1 MPFEAKKYSELVDS
15 MRERSTALTDFEV
28 GSVTRTL
35 EESFAFELSAL
46 YEKMYLAYLA
56 GFVDTAEGAQLD
68 RVVAI
73 LGIKRNLPD
82 HAEGE
87 VTFFR
92 DAGGPDILIPL
103 GTMAATEDSEE
114 KPKKAY
120 VTLEDRIL
128 TETETSAIV
137 KVRAFERGEE
147 QVTPAE
153 TIIVMP
159 RPVPGIKAV
168 INNQPTRL
176 SGKRRTETDD
186 ELRRRAKNAL
196 IASGKATIT
205 SIEQALLAEPGIK
218 DARVKEYFYRAR
230 GKVNIT
236 RSNANGLLV
245 LHVGKTFSLNT
256 YEIRLLEEARFERS
270 NASVEAKVEFVQPGI
285 EADVFGATAVFNFAA
300 GEEISKI
307 ELIQSEPIQLDPYGV
322 IHVIVD
328 GYDVEQDE
336 DRRRYITE
344 MIKKWRAA
352 GIYVILKNVGK
363 VRFGGIFRI
372 DINPSLNLSPE
383 DRRAYE
389 REVESAILQHLDN
402 LRMGETLRFPRLIQ
416 DILGVDG
423 VDTLQALRIVTS
435 RTKRTA
441 QNVTPMDT
449 AYYLPDNQITMGEE
463 DRFSLEPLVD
473 NISENDS
480 PSLLHPG
487 YICVASE
494 EKDLEFDLEFK
505 YTGTALDLDLDLDL
519 DTVKILREKAQD
531 YLGMT
536 NPDIPGLKSK
546 LAPLDAN
553 TFKIQAFPWAPRP
566 VIQGDVIDVSF
577 TERPVLRNL
586 FVYDK
591 LLDIGGA
598 LKIKFPAFYTQAEK
612 TAKIAQIRA
621 KLNAYIDGLLPEELV
636 SLPDMVASAK
646 TVNGVLDATADISD
660 FFAVLN
666 NTADATRIDTARK
679 TIQVKPFEKAHFTH
693 LSISSGIEVVEI
705 TLEALTIEVN
715 DQMPDSDKDAIK
727 TNLVNTFHA
736 FAVSQGIDVSFANL
750 KAMLQSSTPAL
761 SFAITQLQVKALSD
775 SDGRT
780 QERSLSDP
788 ADIHVRSTELPQ
800 LQQINSSQITVV
812 LIPSP

>member
-35 EESFAFELSAL
+35 VESFAFELSAL
-46 YEKMYLAYLA
+46 YQKMYLAYLA

-103 GTMAATEDSEE
+103 GTMVATEDSEE

-128 TETETSAIV
+128 AETETSAVV

-147 QVTPAE
+147 QVTAAE
-153 TIIVMP
+153 AIIVMP

-176 SGKRRTETDD
+176 SGKRRTETDE
-186 ELRRRAKNAL
+186 ELRSRAKNAL

-205 SIEQALLAEPGIK
+205 SLEQALLAEPGIR

-230 GKVNIT
+230 GKVDIT
-236 RSNANGLLV
+236 RSNDGGLLV
-245 LHVGKTFSLNT
+245 LPVGKTFT
-256 YEIRLLEEARFERS
+256 IDTPEREIRLLEEARFEDT
-270 NASVEAKVEFVQPGI
+270 VKTIKAKVEFVEPGI
-285 EADVFGATAVFNFAA
+285 EADVLTENSFTINSG
-300 GEEISKI
+300 EISTI
-307 ELIQSEPIQLDPYGV
+307 DLIQEEPIQLDPYGV

-336 DRRRYITE
+336 DRRLYIIE
-344 MIKKWRAA
+344 LIKKWRAA

-389 REVESAILQHLDN
+389 REVELAILQHLDN
-402 LRMGETLRFPRLIQ
+402 LRMGETLRFPRLMQ
-416 DILGVDG
+416 GILGVDG
-423 VDTLQALRIVTS
+423 IDTLQALRIVTT
-435 RTKRTA
+435 RT
-441 QNVTPMDT
+441 QNDLEPMPT
-449 AYYLPDNQITMGEE
+449 TYHLSDNQITIGEE
-463 DRFSLEPLVD
+463 DRFSLEPLTTD
-473 NISENDS
+473 TEDDS
-480 PSLLHPG
+480 SILLDPG

-494 EKDLEFDLEFK
+494 EKDLYFDLEFM
-505 YTGTALDLDLDLDL
+505 TSENNLTDGIVTA
-519 DTVKILREKAQD
+519 RRNSAQD
-531 YLGMT
+531 YLEGSMPT
-536 NPDIPGLKSK
+536 ISGLESD
-546 LAPLDAN
+546 LGDVVTN
-553 TFKIQAFPWAPRP
+553 TFKIRAFPWAPRP
-566 VIQGDVIDVSF
+566 VIQEDVIDVSF

-591 LLDIGGA
+591 YLDIGGA
-598 LKIKFPAFYTQAEK
+598 LKIKFPAFFTQAEK
-612 TAKIAQIRA
+612 TAKIDQIRT
-621 KLNAYIDGLLPEELV
+621 KLDAYVDGLLPEELV
-636 SLPDMVASAK
+636 SLPDMIAAAK
-646 TVNGVLDATADISD
+646 TVNGVLDATSDISD

-666 NTADATRIDTARK
+666 DIADPSRIDTSQK
-679 TIQVKPFEKAHFTH
+679 TVEVLPFEKARFTH
-693 LSISSGIEVVEI
+693 LSISSGIEVMEI
-705 TLEALTIEVN
+705 VLEALTIEV
-715 DQMPDSDKDAIK
+715 DSEMPDTDKDIIN
-727 TNLVNTFHA
+727 TNLINAFHS

-750 KAMLQSSTPAL
+750 KAILQSSTPAL
-761 SFAITQLQVKALSD
+761 SFAITQLQVKAISAGDGRNQERNLSD
-775 SDGRT
+775 LT
-780 QERSLSDP
+780 
-788 ADIHVRSTELPQ
+788 DIHVRSIELPSM
-800 LQQINSSQITVV
+800 QQIQIT
-812 LIPSP
+812 IDIISA

>member
-15 MRERSTALTDFEV
+15 MRDSSTALSDFEV

-35 EESFAFELSAL
+35 VESFAFELSAL

-82 HAEGE
+82 FAEGE

-103 GTMAATEDSEE
+103 GTMVATEDSEE

-128 TETETSAIV
+128 AETEIAAVV

-176 SGKRRTETDD
+176 SGKRRTETDE

-196 IASGKATIT
+196 IAGGKATIT
-205 SIEQALLAEPGIK
+205 SIEQALLAEPGIR

-230 GKVNIT
+230 GKVKIT

-245 LHVGKTFSLNT
+245 LPVGKVFKLSIISPPKE
-256 YEIRLLEEARFERS
+256 YEIRLLEEARFDGTDQ
-270 NASVEAKVEFVQPGI
+270 SVEAKVELVEPVI
-285 EADVFGATAVFNFAA
+285 EADVFGGAAVFNFAA
-300 GEEISKI
+300 GDEISKI

-336 DRRRYITE
+336 DRRLYIIE
-344 MIKKWRAA
+344 LIKKWRAA

-389 REVESAILQHLDN
+389 REVEAAILQHLDN
-402 LRMGETLRFPRLIQ
+402 LRMGETLRFPRVIQ

-423 VDTLQALRIVTS
+423 IDTLQALRIVTT
-435 RTKRTA
+435 RTQKNGTVLEPKSTNF
-441 QNVTPMDT
+441 Q
-449 AYYLPDNQITMGEE
+449 LPDNQITIGEE
-463 DRFSLEPLVD
+463 DRFSLEPLASD
-473 NISENDS
+473 TNGNS
-480 PSLLHPG
+480 PLLLDPG

-494 EKDLEFDLEFK
+494 EKDLYFDLEFMTSGINLTDAVVTARRNSAQQYLEGSTPTISGLK
-505 YTGTALDLDLDLDL
+505 TALPNL
-519 DTVKILREKAQD
+519 V
-531 YLGMT
+531 
-536 NPDIPGLKSK
+536 
-546 LAPLDAN
+546 AN

-566 VIQGDVIDVSF
+566 VIQEDVIDVSF
-577 TERPVLRNL
+577 TERPILRNL
-586 FVYDK
+586 FIYDK
-591 LLDIGGA
+591 YLDIGGA

-612 TAKIAQIRA
+612 AAKIVQIRT
-621 KLNAYIDGLLPEELV
+621 KLDAYVDGLLPEELV
-636 SLPDMVASAK
+636 SLTDMVAAAK
-646 TVNGVLDATADISD
+646 TVTGVLDATADSSD
-660 FFAVLN
+660 FFAALN
-666 NTADATRIDTARK
+666 NTADPTRLDAALK
-679 TIQVKPFEKAHFTH
+679 TIQVKPFEKARFTH
-693 LSISSGIEVVEI
+693 LSISSGIEVMEI

-715 DQMPDSDKDAIK
+715 DQMPNPDQDTIK
-727 TNLVNTFHA
+727 TNLVNTFNA
-736 FAVSQGIDVSFANL
+736 FAVSQGIDVGFSNL

-761 SFAITQLQVKALSD
+761 SFAITQLQVKALSNR
-775 SDGRT
+775 DGRT
-780 QERSLSDP
+780 QMRNLSAL
-788 ADIHVRSTELPQ
+788 ADIHVRSIELPQ
-800 LQQINSSQITVV
+800 MQQINTSQITVV
-812 LIPSP
+812 LTP